1 VPAILVGGAQLERGD
16 QFAVPFQF
24 HRRQDAGFAVIG
36 AMRRVRPSAILE
48 GAINGGR

>member
-24 HRRQDAGFAVIG
+24 DRRQDAGFAGKRSRNHVLSVVI
-36 AMRRVRPSAILE
+36 
-48 GAINGGR
+48 